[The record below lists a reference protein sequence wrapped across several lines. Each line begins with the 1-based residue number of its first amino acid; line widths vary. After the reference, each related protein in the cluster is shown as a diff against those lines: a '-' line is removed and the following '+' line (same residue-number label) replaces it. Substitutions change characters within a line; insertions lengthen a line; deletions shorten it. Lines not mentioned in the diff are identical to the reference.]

1 MTKKLIIKISAIILT
16 IVLAVV
22 GIIVVFLSLNRNNSA
37 VQDEQ
42 VNNGIEYTEE
52 NLSMLVNEKSWIL

>member
-22 GIIVVFLSLNRNNSA
+22 GIIVVFLSLNRNNPVCSLGA
-37 VQDEQ
+37 QF
-42 VNNGIEYTEE
+42 IERKCTEDSE
-52 NLSMLVNEKSWIL
+52 